1 MRLDARTELWLSE
14 RLSDSDSDS
23 DGNATG
29 GSRCG
34 LVDMRF
40 DGAPSST
47 ERSTEC
53 PSSVDSDTRGG
64 GSCIVLPSLRS
75 DVDNECRACEVA
87 VGSLESVLG
96 DPMVKENIF
105 EKVIKICDQ
114 MTGRSRMICTDVISQ
129 LLPEVQGIVFDIPAW
144 FVCTKLKMCPYGQY
158 LDTSACSNP
167 RLWCQDKE
175 TAFLCNRLN
184 FCRLNAWSSSKP

>member
-1 MRLDARTELWLSE
+1 MRFDAVDMRLDARTELWLSE
-14 RLSDSDSDS
+14 RLSDSDNDS

-29 GSRCG
+29 GNKCG

-75 DVDNECRACEVA
+75 DGSGDALSTAVVPDADMDDAMDTRGERSFCEPIVD
-87 VGSLESVLG
+87 S
-96 DPMVKENIF
+96 
-105 EKVIKICDQ
+105 CD
-114 MTGRSRMICTDVISQ
+114 G
-129 LLPEVQGIVFDIPAW
+129 GIHGA
-144 FVCTKLKMCPYGQY
+144 
-158 LDTSACSNP
+158 
-167 RLWCQDKE
+167 R
-175 TAFLCNRLN
+175 R
-184 FCRLNAWSSSKP
+184 